1 MTTKS
6 RAAIPDDMDDH
17 IERSSR
23 TFMVTRR
30 KDGSPTCHPMARFYA
45 DRQYY
50 MNMYATSLKH
60 HNLERDPHV
69 CCLVTTNSDDP
80 EFQAVQ
86 IRDKPASSRPRR
98 RWPTTPRP
106 ASSRPGA

>member
-30 KDGSPTCHPMARFYA
+30 KDGSPTCHPMARFYVT
-45 DRQYY
+45 RSPVLHE
-50 MNMYATSLKH
+50 YAM
-60 HNLERDPHV
+60 P
-69 CCLVTTNSDDP
+69 
-80 EFQAVQ
+80 
-86 IRDKPASSRPRR
+86 PA
-98 RWPTTPRP
+98 
-106 ASSRPGA
+106 